1 MIRSILFFV
10 FALIFAGGMFYFYQ
24 LSGPEVTRVE
34 NASLGIPGQFDELL
48 LIQEPLT
55 LAAKIENQKAYAN
68 LHPSV
73 ELVSILVHQ
82 HNGQADWFNEQP
94 IYFVSANDS
103 LTGYF
108 GMPANWNLQEQ
119 ESWLVS
125 VLKAQPISSGSLVIS
140 GDKELQLTVGND
152 LCAFAFHVPSKP
164 RFTPPSAQTIAHT
177 IAINQFGK
185 ADFNQ
190 LILEHSIEL
199 PIVGKLP
206 TQIIRDIH
214 LGNQQLNL
222 EELVSLNEAPI
233 HLDAMPSAWIEH
245 LPGDLTKLQGIGT
258 KSGYALLELQMRRM
272 NQSDLAAFNGELAT
286 YESQAGQSMQD
297 LFEPWWSSGA
307 LHFEEENGGSYLL
320 FGSVDQTIALNMF
333 RSISHQEL
341 EPLLDGRMAEWSK
354 QDTLMNHI
362 FSLLGNERYSAAWI
376 RPEAVIFAHSR
387 ENLVHLASTLA
398 IGQAI
403 DSSHPIALALNR
415 HENFIQYGVSSSSAA
430 KGLNLPAFDV
440 EEGTPIHSV
449 YSGMSMADGR
459 FVTRYDLGTDTREA
473 ASIFMEWESALPPLR
488 TETIQSIK
496 NHGNGEYYI
505 VIQDKANALHA
516 IDARGKKMW
525 TYQLTSIIN
534 SEIQS
539 IDLYRNGKYQVA
551 FSTSNGVYCLDLKG
565 RNAEGF
571 PIEPTS
577 QITCPLFIADYDNN
591 RNYRFLFGTEDGKL
605 LNYHDEAQQTSGWQY
620 SSGGK
625 TAQHCAHIKAGNRDY
640 LFVAMTD
647 GSIRLLKRNGTDRF
661 KSSLTI
667 PEGSKDF
674 AFQMTGEIETSSI
687 TMIDSMN
694 VVLEARFGNGIT
706 PETTELAQAL
716 GILLTDLDRDR
727 LNDLVLSSKTG
738 ISAYRSDHSKIFSRE
753 FENEPLPELRAYSFS
768 SGMKTGVVIPGQTQ
782 IFLIE
787 PDGST
792 AEGFPLYGASPFV
805 IRDLDQDGKMELITT
820 DGKSLV
826 LCYQL

>member
-10 FALIFAGGMFYFYQ
+10 FALVFAGGMFYFYQ
-24 LSGPEVTRVE
+24 LSGPDVTRVE
-34 NASLGIPGQFDELL
+34 DASLAIPETFDELL

-55 LAAKIENQKAYAN
+55 LAAKIENQQAYAE

-73 ELVSILVHQ
+73 QLVSILVHNHSQ
-82 HNGQADWFNEQP
+82 QADWFSDQP
-94 IYFVSANDS
+94 IYLTSSNDS

-108 GMPANWNLQEQ
+108 GMPSNWSLQEQ

-125 VLKAQPISSGSLVIS
+125 ALKAQPISSGKLVVV
-140 GDKELQLTVGND
+140 GNKEVQLAVGND
-152 LCAFAFHVPSKP
+152 ICAFAFYAPEKPDFTTPSPTTASHK
-164 RFTPPSAQTIAHT
+164 H
-177 IAINQFGK
+177 AIEQFGK

-190 LILEHSIEL
+190 LILNHSIEL
-199 PIVGKLP
+199 PIVGQLS

-214 LGNQQLNL
+214 LGNQQLSI

-233 HLDAMPSAWIEH
+233 HLDALPAEWIEH
-245 LPGDLTKLQGIGT
+245 LPADLTKLQGIGT
-258 KSGYALLELQMRRM
+258 KSGYTLLELQMRRM
-272 NQSDLAAFNGELAT
+272 NQSDLAAFNGQLAT
-286 YESQAGQSMQD
+286 YESQRGQSMQD
-297 LFEPWWSSGA
+297 LFEPWWNGGA
-307 LHFEEENGGSYLL
+307 LHFEEENGGNYLL
-320 FGSVDQTIALNMF
+320 LGSVDQSIAYTTF
-333 RSISHQEL
+333 SSISTQDL
-341 EPLLDGRMAEWSK
+341 EPLLDGRMATWST

-362 FSLLGNERYSAAWI
+362 FSLLGNERYSVAWI
-376 RPEAVIFAHSR
+376 RPNAVIFAPNR

-398 IGQAI
+398 IGQVI
-403 DSSHPIALALNR
+403 EHTHPIAKALNR
-415 HENFIQYGVSSSSAA
+415 HEDFIQYGMRSSSAA
-430 KGLNLPAFDV
+430 EGLNLPAFEVD
-440 EEGTPIHSV
+440 ENTPIHSV

-459 FVTRYDLGTDTREA
+459 FVTRYDLGTDNREA
-473 ASIFMEWESALPPLR
+473 ASIFMEWESALPTLR
-488 TETIQSIK
+488 SETIQSIK
-496 NHGNGEYYI
+496 NHNNNEYYI
-505 VIQDKANALHA
+505 VIQDESNALHA
-516 IDARGKKMW
+516 IDARGKQMW
-525 TYQLTSIIN
+525 SYQLSSVIN
-534 SEIQS
+534 SEIQAV
-539 IDLYRNGKYQVA
+539 DLYRNGKYQVA
-551 FSTSNGVYCLDLKG
+551 FSTSEGVYCLDLNG
-565 RNAEGF
+565 RSVEGF
-571 PIEPTS
+571 PIQPKS
-577 QITCPLFIADYDNN
+577 PITCPLFIADYDNN
-591 RNYRFLFGTEDGKL
+591 RNYRFLFGTKDGKL
-605 LNYHDEAQQTSGWQY
+605 LNYHDEGQRTSGWQY
-620 SSGGK
+620 DGK
-625 TAQHCAHIKAGNRDY
+625 GKIANHCAHIKAGNRDY
-640 LFVAMTD
+640 LFVSMTD

-661 KSSLTI
+661 KTRLTI

-674 AFQMTGEIETSSI
+674 AFQMTGDIETSSI

-753 FENEPLPELRAYSFS
+753 FDHEPLPELRAYSFS